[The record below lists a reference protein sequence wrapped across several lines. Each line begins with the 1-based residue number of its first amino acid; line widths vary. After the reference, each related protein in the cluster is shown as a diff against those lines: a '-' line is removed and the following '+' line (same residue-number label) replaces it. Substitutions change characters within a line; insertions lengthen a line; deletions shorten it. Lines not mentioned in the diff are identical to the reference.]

1 MLLQVQTWFKEMI
14 ILVRDDTR
22 CDVNLTSTG
31 LWTKIP
37 SCFWT
42 CLAGA
47 RMTLQFS
54 CNFERISQ
62 VLPLRYGREPQP
74 PQWQRQEVM
83 RWIILYSIWELQYW
97 LLSLEVDI
105 GGANRELA
113 CEQQPH
119 STIGTLHFW
128 QNQTQVKCST
138 EIIVIANWGFHHSVC
153 SVYTGSLTS
162 RFSK

>member
-1 MLLQVQTWFKEMI
+1 MSTWPLLVCEQRFLPASGPAWLVQGWPCN
-14 ILVRDDTR
+14 IL
-22 CDVNLTSTG
+22 
-31 LWTKIP
+31 
-37 SCFWT
+37 
-42 CLAGA
+42 AA
-47 RMTLQFS
+47 LQYL
-54 CNFERISQ
+54 ERISQ
-62 VLPLRYGREPQP
+62 VWPLLHYGREPQP

-138 EIIVIANWGFHHSVC
+138 EIIVIVNWGFHHSVC